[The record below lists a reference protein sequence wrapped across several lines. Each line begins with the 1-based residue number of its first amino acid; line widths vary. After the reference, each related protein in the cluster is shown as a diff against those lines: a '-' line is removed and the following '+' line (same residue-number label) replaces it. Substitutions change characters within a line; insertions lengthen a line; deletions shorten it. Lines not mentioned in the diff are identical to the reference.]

1 MSFFY
6 LLIVT
11 LAFLRMWGAIDIPG
25 FLILVFIFLSSY
37 KDIRR
42 PSTYR
47 NVICLMALFCVVN
60 AFTSNY
66 FRGQDVISTLRQT
79 SPYMMICSYFFF
91 IDRRISVPKLE
102 KLVYVLTILFDCLYL
117 LQYILYPYGIV
128 IFPDAET
135 EYSSDV
141 RLRLYGQ
148 NICSLGMLFAFNK
161 YLVTNRKK
169 FLCLAVFS
177 FFIVFLWG
185 FRTLFAA
192 SSLAML
198 IMYCKIRGGQNLL
211 ATTPILI
218 MLLVLVFQ
226 IPIVQDKVMAMLE
239 RQATNQSFG
248 DKDYIR
254 NLCITYYLTE
264 HFQSNWEMFW
274 GSGIPSGE
282 TDYSNLME
290 CLGRRGFHWNDMG
303 LWGLSWVLGVPACLM
318 MLWYGIKSAR
328 AKVQKQYL
336 YLPYWFV
343 FSLATA
349 FTTAEYIRI
358 GNYITQAIA
367 LALIHKILSI
377 YKR

>member
-198 IMYCKIRGGQNLL
+198 IMYCKIRGGAKPTCHYTNTDYVISVGISNTNSTRQGNGD
-211 ATTPILI
+211 AGTSSYKPII
-218 MLLVLVFQ
+218 W
-226 IPIVQDKVMAMLE
+226 
-239 RQATNQSFG
+239 RQRLYP
-248 DKDYIR
+248 KPV
-254 NLCITYYLTE
+254 YYLLPHRT
-264 HFQSNWEMFW
+264 F
-274 GSGIPSGE
+274 PVK
-282 TDYSNLME
+282 
-290 CLGRRGFHWNDMG
+290 LGN
-303 LWGLSWVLGVPACLM
+303 VLGKRHTLRGNR
-318 MLWYGIKSAR
+318 LFKFDGISWQER
-328 AKVQKQYL
+328 
-336 YLPYWFV
+336 LP
-343 FSLATA
+343 L
-349 FTTAEYIRI
+349 E
-358 GNYITQAIA
+358 
-367 LALIHKILSI
+367 
-377 YKR
+377 